1 MKKKDNIINLII
13 VIIVIALVCGIVF
26 YFINR
31 NKDEYKNIKVLN
43 INELKEK
50 IDNKDS
56 FVLVISKD
64 DCPHCIA
71 YLPVL
76 DKIGQDYGLTFFDI
90 STTKMNDEDKTYL
103 RNIANISG
111 TPTTIFI
118 EQGEEKNTANRLVG
132 ETKEYRV
139 IEKLKA
145 MGYIDE

>member
-1 MKKKDNIINLII
+1 MKKENIINLVI
-13 VIIVIALVCGIVF
+13 VIIVIVLITGLVF
-26 YFINR
+26 FLINR
-31 NKDEYKNIKVLN
+31 NSDTYKNIKMLN

-76 DKIGQDYGLTFFDI
+76 DKVGSQYNLKFYDI
-90 STTKMNDEDKTYL
+90 STSNLSDEDRTYL

-118 EQGEEKNTANRLVG
+118 EEGVEKNTTNRLVG
-132 ETKEYRV
+132 DTKEYRI

-145 MGYIDE
+145 MGYINE

>member
-1 MKKKDNIINLII
+1 MKKEHIINLII
-13 VIIVIALVCGIVF
+13 VIVVIALITGLVF
-26 YFINR
+26 LLINN
-31 NKDEYKNIKVLN
+31 NKDEFKNIKKLN

-50 IDNKDS
+50 IDKKDS

-64 DCPHCIA
+64 DCTHCIA

-76 DKIGQDYGLTFFDI
+76 DKVGSQYGLTFYDI
-90 STTKMNDEDKTYL
+90 STTNLSDEDKTYL

-118 EQGEEKNTANRLVG
+118 EDGVEKNTTNRLVG
-132 ETKEYRV
+132 DTKEYRI

-145 MGYIDE
+145 MGYINE